1 MMHSRRSLLRNI
13 AAGLMLGSMGA
24 LGGCAP
30 ARGMTLASHV
40 WPGYAFMFLARDE
53 GWLDTSRVQLVETHS
68 ATASLEALARHEV
81 VAAALTLDEVLRAR
95 DQGLP
100 LTIVLVFDVSVGADV
115 VLARPAV
122 SSLADLRGVR
132 IGVEEGALGGV
143 MLAHLLLHA
152 GLKADEVA
160 RVPLRVDEHLEAW
173 QRGAIDVL
181 ITYEPVTSA
190 LLAQD
195 AHILFD
201 SRRIPDTIFDVLAVH
216 RDWLEV
222 HRKAIAHLVA
232 VHFRG
237 LHALQRNPGDT
248 AFRLARHLGLPGQ
261 AVMSVYRGLSL
272 PGIDANRSYL
282 DPRDSRL
289 LNAAGRVSDVLLQA
303 GQLRGPASLTE
314 LVTPRFL
321 PSGVRP

>member
-1 MMHSRRSLLRNI
+1 
-13 AAGLMLGSMGA
+13 
-24 LGGCAP
+24 
-30 ARGMTLASHV
+30 
-40 WPGYAFMFLARDE
+40 
-53 GWLDTSRVQLVETHS
+53 
-68 ATASLEALARHEV
+68 
-81 VAAALTLDEVLRAR
+81 
-95 DQGLP
+95 
-100 LTIVLVFDVSVGADV
+100 
-115 VLARPAV
+115 
-122 SSLADLRGVR
+122 
-132 IGVEEGALGGV
+132 
-143 MLAHLLLHA
+143 
-152 GLKADEVA
+152 
-160 RVPLRVDEHLEAW
+160 
-173 QRGAIDVL
+173 
-181 ITYEPVTSA
+181 VTSA

-303 GQLRGPASLTE
+303 GQLRGPASLAE
-314 LVTPRFL
+314 LATPRFL